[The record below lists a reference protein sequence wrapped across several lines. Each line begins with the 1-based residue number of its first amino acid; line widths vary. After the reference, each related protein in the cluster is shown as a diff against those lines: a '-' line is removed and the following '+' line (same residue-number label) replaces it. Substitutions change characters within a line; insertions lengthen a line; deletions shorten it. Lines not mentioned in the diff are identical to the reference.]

1 MDETA
6 SERSAKRPAAD
17 KPAPISPGW
26 TATPAPDRAAKP
38 ASSSSEAATPPAHP
52 AETAA
57 PSTPPADVTAQT
69 GDAAEVDAAQSSSTP
84 EPAAA
89 AQPVDSAPAAEVR
102 LRAGDMDRRRV
113 ASVLHDALGKGQL
126 TIDEFDDRT
135 ASAWGATYIDE
146 LDVLTRDLIP
156 SRPGLDAAAHT
167 PSRDIQP
174 PASSRVTGDG
184 GPSTSVA
191 IFSGFERKGVWTV
204 PSKFTAVAVMGG
216 GVLDLRHANLGADKV
231 TITVTAIMG
240 GVEIIVPDDI
250 NVNVEGFGFMG
261 AFDDSRQW
269 ERGVPQPDPS
279 APTVTVNG
287 LALMGGVSVTRKP
300 SGPVSR

>member
-6 SERSAKRPAAD
+6 SERSAQRPAAD

-26 TATPAPDRAAKP
+26 TATPAPDRAKTP
-38 ASSSSEAATPPAHP
+38 ASSSSDSAAPP

-57 PSTPPADVTAQT
+57 PSTPPADQTAQT
-69 GDAAEVDAAQSSSTP
+69 DDA
-84 EPAAA
+84 
-89 AQPVDSAPAAEVR
+89 AAEVR

-156 SRPGLDAAAHT
+156 SQPGLDAAAYI

-191 IFSGFERKGVWTV
+191 IFSGFERRGVWTV